1 MNSYSGY
8 VTLPVAD
15 NSYNVSIFFWYFGR
29 SFQTLDIQVT
39 WKADKDVEARNNSA
53 TAPTTIWMP
62 GGPGSSF
69 LDGGEDG
76 FPCIIN
82 PDSNSSTLNEWSLN
96 LNSNMLYIDMPVQT
110 GYSYTEIQNGTF
122 NTVTRDFTPSDT
134 ADQDF
139 VSNQTTFLATMSSQ
153 DPSRTANTTAQVA
166 KQMWHIAQVWFQ
178 E

>member
-1 MNSYSGY
+1 M
-8 VTLPVAD
+8 VT
-15 NSYNVSIFFWYFGR
+15 
-29 SFQTLDIQVT
+29 Q
-39 WKADKDVEARNNSA
+39 KAKQDAEARNNSSN
-53 TAPTTIWMP
+53 APTTIWMP
-62 GGPGSSF
+62 GGPGASF
-69 LDGGEDG
+69 LDGGENS

-122 NTVTRDFTPSDT
+122 NTITKKFTPLDAVNQT
-134 ADQDF
+134 V

-153 DPSRTANTTAQVA
+153 SQSRTANTTVQVA
-166 KQMWHIAQVWFQ
+166 KQMWQIAQVWFQ